1 MTTTI
6 RAVAALIALGASGLL
21 LVGCGATPAPAGN
34 SPASGSFTSAAA
46 ATGADTGS
54 ATDGSDGGSDANAQ
68 YDPSSV
74 RFENLMADCMKKAGF
89 QYVPAP
95 LPITPPV
102 NSLGAKDP
110 ALVPYDQL
118 KTFRSKYGFG
128 GLYAQDVYPGDPNV
142 VPKQLPDRVNPN
154 NTIRS
159 ALSPAQQQAYDNAYD
174 GGYIRKITAAG
185 TKTGIKTGGCAAS
198 VSAQVYRPGHSA
210 VTDDAA
216 ASAKAT
222 QAEQAFT
229 TDPTV
234 VSDAQSYGTC
244 LRQKGYTVPSTKP
257 GVIEDTVSSV
267 VQQEHTNNPDPNKR
281 QGLDNEIKKA
291 LDDLECGKAYEAAAR
306 PFVEN
311 LLQNGVG

>member
-6 RAVAALIALGASGLL
+6 RAVAALVALGTSGILL
-21 LVGCGATPAPAGN
+21 AGCGGAQAGN
-34 SPASGSFTSAAA
+34 GPAAASARSAAA
-46 ATGADTGS
+46 PSTSADATAGT
-54 ATDGSDGGSDANAQ
+54 DANAQ
-68 YDPSSV
+68 YDPKSV
-74 RFENLMADCMKKAGF
+74 QFENLMADCMKKAGF

-95 LPITPPV
+95 LPIGPPV

-118 KTFRSKYGFG
+118 KAFRSKYGFG
-128 GLYAQDVYPGDPNV
+128 GLYAQDVYPNDPNV
-142 VPKQLPDRVNPN
+142 VPKDPPDRVNPN
-154 NTIRS
+154 NAIRT
-159 ALSPAQQQAYDNAYD
+159 ALSPAQQEAYDDAYD
-174 GGYIRKITAAG
+174 GGYLRKIEAAG
-185 TKTGIKTGGCAAS
+185 TKKGIKTGGCAAS
-198 VSAQVYRPGHSA
+198 VSARVYPPGRGS
-210 VTDDAA
+210 TIDLA

-257 GVIEDTVSSV
+257 GVIEQTVSSIV
-267 VQQEHTNNPDPNKR
+267 EQEHTDNPDPDKR
-281 QGLDNEIKKA
+281 QGLDGEIKKA
-291 LDDLECGKAYEAAAR
+291 LDDLECGRVYEVAAK